1 MEAVMSN
8 TPRQMHLG
16 VYAMGTGHHVAGWRL
31 PDAQAGAENFPLLRH
46 IARTAERGKFDL
58 FFLADALNT
67 GPTVHPSIMVRLEPL
82 TLLAALATC
91 TSRIGLAATAS
102 TTYSEPYNLA
112 RAFASI
118 DHISCGRAGW
128 NVVTGA
134 FAEAA
139 ANFGRDTHP
148 PHEKR
153 YAIAAEF
160 VSVVKGLW
168 DSWEDDAILMDRASG
183 RFADTAK
190 MHVLDHKGEFFSVKG
205 PLNISR
211 PPQGHPVIIQAGA
224 SDTGRDLAA
233 SIAEVVYAVQQE
245 LAPAK
250 AFAEDLRARAVRFG
264 RDPNHLKIMPGV
276 CPIIGSTEAEAKRK
290 LAQLGEFLDPVAAL
304 KVLSERL
311 GHDLSSYPLDGPVP
325 RLPPSSVMQGH
336 AVTLSALAKKH
347 NMSLRELRDFTAG
360 AMGHRLLC
368 GTPEHIADGLE
379 EWFVTGAADGF
390 NLMPPWFPGA
400 FDDFVDEVVPI
411 LQRRKLFRTEYAG
424 HTLRDHLGLLRPSHP
439 RSRHDPP
446 DEHTNAQQT
455 FRMVS
460 A

>member
-1 MEAVMSN
+1 MTNSS
-8 TPRQMHLG
+8 RQMHLG
-16 VYAMGTGHHVAGWRL
+16 VYAMGTGHHVSGWRL
-31 PDAQAGAENFPLLRH
+31 PEAQAGAENFPLLLH

-82 TLLAALATC
+82 TLLAALASC

-118 DHISCGRAGW
+118 DHISGGRAGW

-134 FAEAA
+134 FPEAA
-139 ANFGRDTHP
+139 ANFGHDSHP

-153 YAIAAEF
+153 YAIAAEY
-160 VSVVKGLW
+160 VEVVKGLW
-168 DSWEDDAILMDRASG
+168 DSWEDGAIVMDKPSG
-183 RFADTAK
+183 RFADTGK
-190 MHVLDHKGEFFSVKG
+190 MHALDHKGEFFSVKG

-233 SIAEVVYAVQQE
+233 SIAEIVYAVQQE
-245 LAPAK
+245 LESAK
-250 AFAEDLRARAVRFG
+250 AFAADLRARAVKFG
-264 RDPNHLKIMPGV
+264 RDPSHIKIMPGV
-276 CPIIGSTEAEAKRK
+276 CPIIGATEAEAKRK
-290 LAQLGEFLDPVAAL
+290 LAALGEFSDPVAAL
-304 KVLSERL
+304 KVLSDRL

-325 RLPPSSVMQGH
+325 SLPPSTIMQGH

-347 NMSLRELRDFTAG
+347 NLTLRELRDFTAA

-368 GTPEHIADGLE
+368 GTPEFVADGLE
-379 EWFVTGAADGF
+379 EWFVAGAADGF

-400 FDDFVDEVVPI
+400 FDDFVDQVVPI
-411 LQRRKLFRTEYAG
+411 LQRRGLFRTEYTG
-424 HTLRDHLGLLRPSHP
+424 RTLRDHLGLPRPPHP
-439 RSRHDPP
+439 QAGSDAGAASS
-446 DEHTNAQQT
+446 NAVMQQSI
-455 FRMVS
+455 S